1 MNACLVIP
9 TRYLMPIDQAGTS
22 MIWMKWFL
30 LLFAALLI
38 WLPQLVNAGSFSVTP
53 LRIDLSKSES
63 TRVINLHNLE
73 SKPVTVQLQML
84 SWSHK
89 DGTDQLTSTRD
100 VIVTPQVFHLKP
112 NSLQIIRAGLLR
124 KPDANEELS
133 YRLIIEEIPEPPS
146 AEFTGAQ
153 LALKITLP
161 VFVAPEKT
169 SKPQLEFQSFV
180 DADGKLKVRILNHG
194 KVHTKIQ
201 KFVIFTEGKAE
212 KILAK
217 YEKPLYVLPGQARN
231 ILLKTEDH
239 VFSGSDKLII
249 RATSSNESMDF
260 YASAGPP

>member
-9 TRYLMPIDQAGTS
+9 RRHLMPFGQAGIS
-22 MIWMKWFL
+22 MILINCL
-30 LLFAALLI
+30 LPLFAVLLI
-38 WLPQLVNAGSFSVTP
+38 WAPQIVNAGSFSVTP
-53 LRIDLSKSES
+53 LRVDLSKAES

-73 SKPVTVQLQML
+73 SKPVTVQLQIL

-89 DGTDQLTSTRD
+89 DGTDHLTPTRD
-100 VIVTPQVFHLKP
+100 VIVTPQTFHLKA

-124 KPDANEELS
+124 KPDTNEELS

-146 AEFTGAQ
+146 TDFTGAQ

-169 SKPQLEFQSFV
+169 SKPQLEFQSIV
-180 DADGKLKVRILNHG
+180 QADGKLKVRILNRG

-201 KFVIFTEGKAE
+201 QLVIFAEGKAE

-217 YEKPLYVLPGQARN
+217 HEKSLYVLPGQERN
-231 ILLKTEDH
+231 ILLKTEAYVLSD
-239 VFSGSDKLII
+239 SDKLII
-249 RATSSNESMDF
+249 RVTSSNESMDF